1 MYSDF
6 IKVIIISVGL
16 SCLEGCNQKL
26 YVEHVLTKYLKNN
39 TTVVQI
45 SKKINFLSKTQILQ
59 INANLDHL
67 ARKP

>member
-26 YVEHVLTKYLKNN
+26 YVERPHKIFKNN